1 MNQDSLS
8 HLVGRI
14 AVLMEKYERQIQT
27 NQALQ
32 AATTRR
38 LDQAVSDSRKVSA
51 EIATE
56 AAQALQAQQREA
68 MTQLMQQFQQEVA
81 QFSRFG
87 RMLQWRVLGTV
98 LLSLAAL
105 VGGAAYLLLHYK
117 TEIANHQVQADLAKL
132 YNRADVRPC
141 DGRLCARIDAAGKKY
156 GQGGEYRLV
165 QDR

>member
-14 AVLMEKYERQIQT
+14 AVLMEKYEQQIQT

-32 AATTRR
+32 AATTQR
-38 LDQAVSDSRKVSA
+38 LDQAVNDSRKASA
-51 EIATE
+51 AIATE
-56 AAQALQAQQREA
+56 AAQVLQGQQRDA
-68 MTQLMQQFQQEVA
+68 MAQLMQQFQQEIA

-87 RMLQWRVLGTV
+87 RMLQRRVLGTV

-117 TEIANHQVQADLAKL
+117 TEIADNQVRAELLKL
-132 YNRADVRPC
+132 YNRADVLPC
-141 DGRLCARIDAAGKKY
+141 GGRLCARIDAAGKKY
-156 GQGGEYRLV
+156 GPRGEYRQV